1 MLRFL
6 INLFNLGKKRI
17 RLYGAE
23 GKYQDGDMEI
33 IVDKE
38 QGTMTVKTSRR
49 LSENEIIELFTK
61 YVIGDR

>member
-23 GKYQDGDMEI
+23 EKYQDGDMEI